1 MALSK
6 SKRPDFQQITFKRK
20 IISGLGATHTLSEDD
35 SGSIVLFDKV
45 DGIVVTLPI
54 DAPVGTT
61 FDFVCSVTLTSAA
74 YKFITGAA
82 TELLVGQ
89 ILGCDTDT
97 GNATLVWPGLVASS
111 YIAVGMNKT
120 TTGGIMGDSF
130 SVTKLN
136 STTWL
141 CNGHVNN
148 NGTVATP
155 FSAS

>member
-6 SKRPDFQQITFKRK
+6 GERPQFQEIQYKRN
-20 IISGLGATHTLSEDD
+20 IISGLGATRTLSEDE

-45 DGIVVTLPI
+45 DGIVVTLPV
-54 DAPVGTT
+54 DAPIGTT
-61 FDFVCSVTLTSAA
+61 FDFVCSATLTSNV

-82 TELLVGQ
+82 AELLVGQ

-97 GNATLVWPGLVASS
+97 SNTTIVWPGLVGSS
-111 YIAVGMNKT
+111 YIAVSMNKT
-120 TTGGIMGDSF
+120 TTGGIKGDSF
-130 SVTKLN
+130 TVTKLN

-141 CNGHVNN
+141 CNGHTNN

>member
-6 SKRPDFQQITFKRK
+6 GTRPRFQNIQFKK
-20 IISGLGATHTLSEDD
+20 NIISELGATRTLSEDE
-35 SGSIVLFDKV
+35 SGSVVLFDKA
-45 DGIVVTLPI
+45 DGIVVTLPV

-61 FDFVCSVTLTSAA
+61 FDFVCSVTLTSNA
-74 YKFITGAA
+74 YKFITGAG

-89 ILGCDTDT
+89 ILGCDTDSSNT
-97 GNATLVWPGLVASS
+97 VAVWPALVGSS
-111 YIAVGMNKT
+111 YIAVAMNKT
-120 TTGGIMGDSF
+120 TTGGIKGDSF
-130 SVTKLN
+130 SVTKLD

-141 CNGHVNN
+141 CNGHTNN